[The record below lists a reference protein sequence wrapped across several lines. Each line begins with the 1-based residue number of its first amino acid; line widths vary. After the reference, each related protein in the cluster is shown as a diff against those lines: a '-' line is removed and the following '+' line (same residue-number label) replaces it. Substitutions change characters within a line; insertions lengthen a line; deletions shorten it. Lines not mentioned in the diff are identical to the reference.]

1 MTHRGIALAALLGL
15 ALVPTKAA
23 AASGVQRFALVA
35 AANDGGSDR
44 PRLKYAL
51 SDAERFARVIV
62 ELGGVSPD
70 HAILLNE
77 PRLKEMED
85 AIDLLEGHVVQAARA
100 GNRGGRTEV
109 LVYYSG
115 PATAA

>member
-44 PRLKYAL
+44 P
-51 SDAERFARVIV
+51 
-62 ELGGVSPD
+62 
-70 HAILLNE
+70 
-77 PRLKEMED
+77 
-85 AIDLLEGHVVQAARA
+85 LENGYDSMVANAARSC
-100 GNRGGRTEV
+100 RW
-109 LVYYSG
+109 
-115 PATAA
+115 